1 MQKNREK
8 TIAKAIGKAI
18 ARKRTE
24 KGLTQENVAEKLN
37 IGNEAVS
44 RIERGTVIPNVI
56 RLVELAE
63 IFECGTDELLMES
76 SLRSVDNARY
86 LHELFEKLSE
96 QDKIFLL
103 DMMTALATRFSNSN
117 KV

>member
-63 IFECGTDELLMES
+63 IFECGTDELLMGS

-86 LHELFEKLSE
+86 LHELFDKLSE

-117 KV
+117 KA